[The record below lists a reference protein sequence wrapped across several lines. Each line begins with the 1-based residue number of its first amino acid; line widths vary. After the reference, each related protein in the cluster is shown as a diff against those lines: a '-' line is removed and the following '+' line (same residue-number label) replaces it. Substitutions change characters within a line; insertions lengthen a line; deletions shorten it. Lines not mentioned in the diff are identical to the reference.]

1 MLLSCTEVL
10 HYPFIV
16 KRMKAYYDV
25 RYRVPAAAY
34 LEGYEHSADSRVFFN
49 TQTQSCLWVF
59 VARRL

>member
-1 MLLSCTEVL
+1 
-10 HYPFIV
+10 
-16 KRMKAYYDV
+16 MKAYYDV